1 MTTPPSA
8 MLAPHLVAIHGIRT
22 RITSASWPKRFLPY
36 AEEQL
41 GCTTEAHYYE
51 AGPIPPWN
59 LWVTNPK
66 VARGLAASIEARMQR
81 GLRPV
86 HIVAHSNGT
95 NIAVALARRLEKIG
109 IRVHTLIVIGSAL
122 HADVEKS
129 GLRELML
136 SGQVR
141 RAIAY
146 SSPDDRVIRRLED
159 IPGFYG
165 SLGARGFERWGD
177 SYGLRVR
184 EYQPIAPV
192 GFSIEGSQKFVT
204 RWFPDFGHGEY
215 FEPEHETATYTCIV
229 RDLGV

>member
-1 MTTPPSA
+1 MQ
-8 MLAPHLVAIHGIRT
+8 PHLIAIHGIRT

-41 GCTTEAHYYE
+41 DCTTEAHYYE

-66 VARGLAASIEARMQR
+66 VARGLAASIEARMAR

-95 NIAVALARRLEKIG
+95 NIAVALAKRLQKLG
-109 IRVHTLIVIGSAL
+109 IRVHTLVLIGSAL
-122 HADVEKS
+122 HADIGKS
-129 GLRELML
+129 GLRDLIL

-141 RAIAY
+141 RCFAY
-146 SSPDDRVIRRLED
+146 SSPDDRVIRQLQN

-165 SLGARGFERWGD
+165 SLGSRGFERWGD

-184 EYQPIAPV
+184 EYQPV
-192 GFSIEGSQKFVT
+192 SSIYTWPDGTHKFIT
-204 RWFPDFGHGEY
+204 RWFPEYGHGDY
-215 FEPEHETATYTCIV
+215 FEPEHESATYACIL
-229 RDLGV
+229 RDLGA